1 MAASTAMEAL
11 TAELLGDVGK
21 LHDDVK
27 ALHELLPTMTK
38 AASDDLHVITG
49 KVGEALQLQAGHY
62 LAAAEKLAS
71 VLKGM
76 SEEIDRAAAQAA
88 VTAGESAKLDIRQAV
103 ASAAADV
110 VGQSVSTEIA
120 KAVGQVNDA
129 ASNLVTQTNAA
140 KQEILGAGRSMSWGF
155 GRILAMVIAGG
166 CISGLVTVGGMQYLH
181 GRGAVDAETAKQA
194 EAGRDFIQ
202 LLPQLDAPTKEKL
215 IRMIQKNR
223 AAGQK

>member
-1 MAASTAMEAL
+1 MSDARTKIEFL
-11 TAELLGDVGK
+11 YKEVLGDVHTVLEQMETLKKEFPAAADSLGDK
-21 LHDDVK
+21 LNVQTGH
-27 ALHELLPTMTK
+27 LL
-38 AASDDLHVITG
+38 V
-49 KVGEALQLQAGHY
+49 
-62 LAAAEKLAS
+62 AAEKLVG
-71 VLKGM
+71 VLQSMAVG
-76 SEEIDRAAAQAA
+76 IDQAAAQAA

-110 VGQSVSTEIA
+110 VGQSVSNEIA

-215 IRMIQKNR
+215 IRLIQKNR
-223 AAGQK
+223 RAEQK

>member
-1 MAASTAMEAL
+1 MDDPRRKSDIFFHEAL
-11 TAELLGDVGK
+11 SEVDRVLDRAQQLTKEL
-21 LHDDVK
+21 
-27 ALHELLPTMTK
+27 P
-38 AASDDLHVITG
+38 
-49 KVGEALQLQAGHY
+49 
-62 LAAAEKLAS
+62 AAAESLGDQLNVQTGHLLVASEKLVG
-71 VLKGM
+71 VLQSMAAG
-76 SEEIDRAAAQAA
+76 IDQAA
-88 VTAGESAKLDIRQAV
+88 VQAAATAAESAKLDIRQAV

-215 IRMIQKNR
+215 IRLIQKNR
-223 AAGQK
+223 AAEQK